1 MLTNL
6 WSIDSTVYIYWKG
19 GYFSVCV
26 FFVTFSLTSII
37 TFAEHDITVV
47 NQQSPSFEN
56 AALVRCR
63 DIFALSQHTNAQQRN
78 RLYVCIYFHQNTI
91 LIIVAVVFILFEKIM
106 TCETFINHFIK
117 VVCKKIKE
125 VTWTKASII
134 LQYTGSIIVIIIII
148 IAMILLYD
156 FEPFSF
162 L

>member
-1 MLTNL
+1 M
-6 WSIDSTVYIYWKG
+6 KG
-19 GYFSVCV
+19 
-26 FFVTFSLTSII
+26 SLVLRQHT
-37 TFAEHDITVV
+37 ANYPEHDCWHCPPSV
-47 NQQSPSFEN
+47 SPSLRIN
-56 AALVRCR
+56 NSCQMLRHYR
-63 DIFALSQHTNAQQRN
+63 TMSPRTKTQQRN

-91 LIIVAVVFILFEKIM
+91 LIIVAVVFILFEKVM
-106 TCETFINHFIK
+106 TRETFINHFIK